1 MANTQR
7 TGLAVDGAKIVY
19 ERLKSSRQSYETRA
33 ESCAKYTIPSLFP
46 KSSDGAS
53 TDYTTPW
60 QSVGARGLNNL
71 ASKLMLAMFPI
82 NTPFFRLN
90 LSEFQAKS
98 LVNNP
103 EELTK
108 VDEGL
113 SMVERIVMNY
123 MEANSFRVTAFELM
137 KQLIVAGNGLLHIP
151 MANNSPYSP
160 MKLYRLGS
168 YVVER
173 DTYGN
178 VLQLV
183 TLDKIAYGAL
193 DTDLKNSL
201 SSSGSE
207 RKPEDELEIYTH
219 VYLDDVSENFLSYQ
233 ELEGIQI
240 EGTEGSYPK
249 DSMPWLP
256 VRMIKIDGED
266 YGRSFCEEYLG
277 DLKSLENLYEAMVK
291 MSMIAAKVLFLV
303 NPNGITQVRRLTSAN
318 TGDFVAGRKQ
328 DVEVFQLEKYQD
340 FNIAKSIAESI
351 ESRLSYAFML
361 NSAVQRSGE
370 RVTAEEIRYV
380 AGELEDTLGGVYSVL
395 TQELQLPLVKILLKG
410 LQAVQKIPDLPKEAL
425 EPAVATGLE
434 ALGRGHD
441 LDKLQQFLGMIA
453 PLAGMQD
460 PDLNMTNIKIRIAN
474 SLGIDT
480 AGMLKTEEEKNQ
492 ELAAQAAQQG
502 RMAAANSAG
511 TNIGMAAS
519 DPEAVQQAA
528 EKAGITADQQVGP

>member
-1 MANTQR
+1 MATTTR
-7 TGLAVDGAKIVY
+7 TGLAANGAKVVY
-19 ERLKSSRQSYETRA
+19 DRLASTRQPYETRA

-90 LSEFQAKS
+90 LSEFQAKA
-98 LVNNP
+98 LVNDP
-103 EELTK
+103 AQLTK

-151 MANNSPYSP
+151 MAMDSPYSP
-160 MKLYRLGS
+160 MKLYRLSS

-173 DTYGN
+173 DTYSN
-178 VLQLV
+178 VLQIV
-183 TLDKIAYGAL
+183 TIDKIAYGAL
-193 DTDLKNSL
+193 EEDIKNAVK
-201 SSSGSE
+201 GEGE
-207 RKPEDELEIYTH
+207 RKPEDELTIYTH
-219 VYLDDVSENFLSYQ
+219 IYLDEESGEYLSYQ
-233 ELEGIQI
+233 ELEGVEI
-240 EGTEGSYPK
+240 EGTDGQYPK

-256 VRMIKIDGED
+256 VRMIKVDGED

-303 NPNGITQVRRLTSAN
+303 NPNGITQVRRLTNAN

-340 FNIAKSIAESI
+340 FNIAKQISESI
-351 ESRLSYAFML
+351 EGRLSYAFML
-361 NSAVQRSGE
+361 NSAVQRNGE

-410 LQAVQKIPDLPKEAL
+410 LQAVSKIPDLPKEAL

-441 LDKLQQFLGMIA
+441 LDKLQQFLTIIL
-453 PLAGMQD
+453 PLAGVQD
-460 PDLNMTNIKIRIAN
+460 PDINMTNVKMRIAN

-480 AGMLKTEEEKNQ
+480 SGMLKTQEERNQ
-492 ELAAQAAQQG
+492 EMMQQATQTAMQSGAQAAG
-502 RMAAANSAG
+502 ANAG
-511 TNIGMAAS
+511 VAMS
-519 DPEAVQQAA
+519 DPEAMAQAA
-528 EKAGITADQQVGP
+528 AQAGMTQGQVTGP

>member
-1 MANTQR
+1 MASTTR
-7 TGLAVDGAKIVY
+7 TGLAADGAKVVY
-19 ERLKSSRQSYETRA
+19 DRLSAQRQPYETRA
-33 ESCAKYTIPSLFP
+33 ESCALYTIPSLFP

-90 LSEFQAKS
+90 LSEFQAKA
-98 LVNNP
+98 LVNDP
-103 EELTK
+103 AQLTK

-151 MANNSPYSP
+151 MVMDSPYSP
-160 MKLYRLGS
+160 MKLYRLSS

-173 DTYGN
+173 DTYSN
-178 VLQLV
+178 VLQIV
-183 TLDKIAYGAL
+183 TIDKIAYGAL
-193 DTDLKNSL
+193 DEDIKNAV
-201 SSSGSE
+201 SGTGD
-207 RKPEDELEIYTH
+207 RKPDDELTIYTH
-219 VYLDDVSENFLSYQ
+219 IYLDDETGEYMSYQ
-233 ELEGIQI
+233 ELEGVEI
-240 EGTEGSYPK
+240 EGTDGQYPK

-256 VRMIKIDGED
+256 VRMIKVDGED

-277 DLKSLENLYEAMVK
+277 DLKSLENLYESMVK

-303 NPNGITQVRRLTSAN
+303 NPNGITQVRRLTNAN

-340 FNIAKSIAESI
+340 FNIAKSISESI

-361 NSAVQRSGE
+361 NSAVQRNGE

-395 TQELQLPLVKILLKG
+395 TQELQLPMVKILLKG
-410 LQAVQKIPDLPKEAL
+410 LQAVSKIPDLPKEAL

-441 LDKLQQFLGMIA
+441 LDKLQQFLTIIL

-460 PDLNMTNIKIRIAN
+460 PDINMTNVKMRIAN

-480 AGMLKTEEEKNQ
+480 AGMLKTQEEKDQ
-492 ELAAQAAQQG
+492 ELAQQAAQQG
-502 RMAAANSAG
+502 RMAAAQSAG
-511 TNIGMAAS
+511 TNIGVAAS

-528 EKAGITADQQVGP
+528 EQAGITANQQVGP

>member
-1 MANTQR
+1 MASTTR
-7 TGLAVDGAKIVY
+7 TGLAADGAKVVY
-19 ERLKSSRQSYETRA
+19 DRLSAQRQPYETRA
-33 ESCAKYTIPSLFP
+33 ESCALYTIPSLFP

-90 LSEFQAKS
+90 LSEFQAKA
-98 LVNNP
+98 LVNDP
-103 EELTK
+103 AQLTK

-151 MANNSPYSP
+151 MVMDSPYSP
-160 MKLYRLGS
+160 MKLYRLSS

-173 DTYGN
+173 DTYSN
-178 VLQLV
+178 VLQIV
-183 TLDKIAYGAL
+183 TIDKIAYGAL
-193 DTDLKNSL
+193 DEDIKNAV
-201 SSSGSE
+201 SGTGD
-207 RKPEDELEIYTH
+207 RKPDDELTIYTH
-219 VYLDDVSENFLSYQ
+219 IYLDDETGEYMSYQ
-233 ELEGIQI
+233 ELEGVEI
-240 EGTEGSYPK
+240 EGTDGQYPK

-256 VRMIKIDGED
+256 VRMIKVDGED

-277 DLKSLENLYEAMVK
+277 DLKSLENLYESMVK

-303 NPNGITQVRRLTSAN
+303 NPNGITQVRRLTNAN

-340 FNIAKSIAESI
+340 FNIAKSISESI

-361 NSAVQRSGE
+361 NSAVQRNGE

-410 LQAVQKIPDLPKEAL
+410 LQAVSKIPDLPKEAL

-441 LDKLQQFLGMIA
+441 LDKLQQFLTIIL
-453 PLAGMQD
+453 PLAGVQD
-460 PDLNMTNIKIRIAN
+460 PDINMTNVKMRIAN

-480 AGMLKTEEEKNQ
+480 AGMLKTKEEKDQ
-492 ELAAQAAQQG
+492 ELAQQAAQQG
-502 RMAAANSAG
+502 RMAAAQSAG

-528 EKAGITADQQVGP
+528 EQAGITANQQVGP